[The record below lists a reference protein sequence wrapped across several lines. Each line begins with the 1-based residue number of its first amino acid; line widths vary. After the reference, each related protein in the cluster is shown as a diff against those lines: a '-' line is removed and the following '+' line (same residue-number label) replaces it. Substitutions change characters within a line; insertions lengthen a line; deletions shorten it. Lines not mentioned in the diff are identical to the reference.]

1 MLTTRLATAAV
12 LLPLFIGG
20 LLWLPNKFWIAFL
33 LPPLLIG
40 GWEWARLAGYR
51 RAGCWAYAGVVVLSG
66 LGVLNS
72 SLQPGSWTSG
82 VHIPADGIAYGLAAV
97 FWIAVVPAWL
107 MRKWHLKD
115 PLAMGLAGWIVL
127 VPTWLALVR
136 LQAEPLQLLILLG
149 IVWIADSAAYV
160 TGKSLGKSS
169 LAPQISPGKTWE
181 GVVGAC
187 VAVAVYYAVLRS
199 IFETADT
206 LLGGFTGVLLCA
218 GTTVMSIEGDL
229 FESWMKRQ
237 AGVKDS
243 GRMLPGHGGI
253 LDRVD
258 GLTASMPLVALLL
271 LYAR

>member
-1 MLTTRLATAAV
+1 MLTTRLATVGV

-20 LLWLPNKFWIAFL
+20 LLWLPNRLWIAFL

-40 GWEWARLAGYR
+40 SWEWARLAGYR
-51 RAGCWAYAGVVVLSG
+51 RAGCGWFSGVVLLSG
-66 LGVLNS
+66 LGVIYS
-72 SLQPGSWTSG
+72 SLGPGSRTSG
-82 VHIPADGIAYGLAAV
+82 IHVPAEAIAYGLAGL

-107 MRKWHLKD
+107 LRKWRLTH
-115 PLAMGLAGWIVL
+115 PLVMGLAGWIVL
-127 VPTWLALVR
+127 VPTWVALVR

-149 IVWIADSAAYV
+149 IVWTADSAAYL
-160 TGKSLGKSS
+160 TGKSLGKSR

-181 GVVGAC
+181 GVIGAC

-199 IFETADT
+199 VFEPADT
-206 LLGGFTGVLLCA
+206 LLGGVIGVLLCA

-253 LDRVD
+253 LDRID

>member
-1 MLTTRLATAAV
+1 MLATRLATAGV
-12 LLPLFIGG
+12 LLPLFVGA
-20 LLWLPNKFWIAFL
+20 LLWLPNSFWIAFL

-40 GWEWARLAGYR
+40 SWEWATLAGYR
-51 RAGCWAYAGVVVLSG
+51 RAGCWLFSGVILLSG
-66 LGVLNS
+66 LGVLYP
-72 SLQPGSWTSG
+72 SLEAGTRPSG
-82 VHIPADGIAYGLAAV
+82 MHFPADGIAYGLAGL
-97 FWIAVVPAWL
+97 FWIAVVPVWL
-107 MRKWHLKD
+107 LRKWRLTHPFVL
-115 PLAMGLAGWIVL
+115 GLAGWIVL

-136 LQAEPLQLLILLG
+136 LQAQPLQLLILLG
-149 IVWIADSAAYV
+149 IVWIADSAAYL
-160 TGKSLGKSS
+160 TGKSFGKSK

-181 GVVGAC
+181 GVVGAG

-199 IFETADT
+199 VSAPADA
-206 LLGGFTGVLLCA
+206 LLGGVTGVILCA
-218 GTTVMSIEGDL
+218 GTTMMSIEGDL

-253 LDRVD
+253 LDRID